1 MRVTIKN
8 FVAAAELVKHDQ
20 AECFDDFGRPALHP
34 RAAVVF
40 SSARSA
46 RRSRFL
52 PTGKNLPFLKSL
64 SVHGTSRERNCPFGF
79 FVLSANL
86 SKGGVFSMP
95 GVQQSAGLL
104 PHTEPQS
111 PLLHHFPH
119 RLERGLLGFKPT
131 LTKFVLAVIAAGSA
145 GPEEERPQRTGSLEP
160 FAGECRVPTRKTAR
174 HHLRT
179 LSNCRS
185 PRQYLIGW

>member
-1 MRVTIKN
+1 MFLPILLSEKRGEFSDRTRSKLGGVFWKAPPPRGGPTLHAPSRDGNLWHDRRRNRRDETEGVPAPGHEAEWGAGVRVTIKN

-79 FVLSANL
+79 F
-86 SKGGVFSMP
+86 FS
-95 GVQQSAGLL
+95 
-104 PHTEPQS
+104 
-111 PLLHHFPH
+111 
-119 RLERGLLGFKPT
+119 
-131 LTKFVLAVIAAGSA
+131 
-145 GPEEERPQRTGSLEP
+145 RP
-160 FAGECRVPTRKTAR
+160 
-174 HHLRT
+174 
-179 LSNCRS
+179 
-185 PRQYLIGW
+185 I

>member
-1 MRVTIKN
+1 MTEDEIAEMKLKESLLQAMRRNGGQALRVTIKN

-40 SSARSA
+40 SSARGA

-79 FVLSANL
+79 FVFSA
-86 SKGGVFSMP
+86 
-95 GVQQSAGLL
+95 
-104 PHTEPQS
+104 T
-111 PLLHHFPH
+111 
-119 RLERGLLGFKPT
+119 
-131 LTKFVLAVIAAGSA
+131 
-145 GPEEERPQRTGSLEP
+145 
-160 FAGECRVPTRKTAR
+160 
-174 HHLRT
+174 
-179 LSNCRS
+179 
-185 PRQYLIGW
+185 